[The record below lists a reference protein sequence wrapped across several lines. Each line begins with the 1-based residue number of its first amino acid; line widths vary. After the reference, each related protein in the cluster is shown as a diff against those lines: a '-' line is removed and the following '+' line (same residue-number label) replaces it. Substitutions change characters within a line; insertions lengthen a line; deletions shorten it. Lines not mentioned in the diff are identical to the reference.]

1 MYVNALKWP
10 VIGWVVVDLVLLT
23 ASFVSPGI
31 VVMMTPEALSPL
43 LLLFGLWAG
52 YIIVEHGGNFG
63 SVIVAG
69 LVVGFVCA
77 LLTVVGFGV
86 INNVMGGISGALPFG
101 VFSLGLNLAGA
112 VIGGGFALSRPA
124 PAPQM

>member
-10 VIGWVVVDLVLLT
+10 VIGWVIVDLVFLV
-23 ASFVSPGI
+23 ASFVSPDI
-31 VVMMTPEALSPL
+31 VPMMTPAALAPL

-52 YIIVEHGGNFG
+52 YKIVEFGGNFG

-86 INNVMGGISGALPFG
+86 INNVMGGVAGALPFG
-101 VFSLGLNLAGA
+101 IFSLVLNLSGA
-112 VIGGGFALSRPA
+112 VIGGGFALSKPA
-124 PAPQM
+124 PASQM